1 MHNPTRRPASS
12 SPRLLGW
19 LAVALAALWT
29 FGPLWMAVA
38 LSVKPQTE
46 FYRATFFPFLDF
58 APTLDHW
65 RIEYL
70 TFWLGSGMGLSL
82 LNSAFVGATSA
93 LLALALGGAAAFSV
107 LRRPP
112 RRFWA
117 ILLLLLLP
125 RLIPPTVVAM
135 PYSQAM
141 LLLGLHDTRL
151 ALVLAHAALLLPWA
165 FLILYGAFH
174 VIPAELFEA
183 ATLDGCSEPRLIRAI
198 VIPLS
203 VGALLAAWT
212 LCFALSWN
220 EYPFAILNAGSRVPT
235 ATVAVALLFTKDGIE
250 FDFVGSHLL
259 LTLLPPMLL
268 ALAARGVVTRA
279 LSLGALEDPAALP
292 QGKQTPPAP

>member
-1 MHNPTRRPASS
+1 MHSSPNRPAFAY
-12 SPRLLGW
+12 PRLFGW
-19 LAVALAALWT
+19 IAIALAALWT
-29 FGPLWMAVA
+29 FGPLWMAAA
-38 LSVKPQTE
+38 LSLKPHTE
-46 FYRATFFPFLDF
+46 FYRATFFPYLDF

-65 RIEYL
+65 RIEYR
-70 TFWLGSGMGLSL
+70 TFWLGSSMGLSL

-112 RRFWA
+112 RHFWA
-117 ILLLLLLP
+117 VLLLLLLP

-135 PYSQAM
+135 PYSQAR
-141 LLLGLHDTRL
+141 LQLRLHDTRL
-151 ALVLAHAALLLPWA
+151 ALVLAHVALLLPWA

-174 VIPAELFEA
+174 AIPAELFEA
-183 ATLDGCSEPRLIRAI
+183 ATLDGCSEARLMRTI

-279 LSLGALEDPAALP
+279 LSLGALDDPAAP
-292 QGKQTPPAP
+292 TQDKQTPPA